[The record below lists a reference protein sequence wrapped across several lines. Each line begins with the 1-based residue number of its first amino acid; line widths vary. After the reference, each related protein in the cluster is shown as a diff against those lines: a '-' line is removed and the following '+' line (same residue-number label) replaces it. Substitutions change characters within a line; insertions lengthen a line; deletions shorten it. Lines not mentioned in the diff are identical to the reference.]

1 MERARTDL
9 RERLQASLGD
19 AYALEREVGGGGMS
33 RVFVATETALGRRV
47 VIKVLPPELAHEV
60 SAERFRREVYL
71 AAQLRH
77 PLVVPVLATGDA
89 GGLLYYTMPYVEGE
103 SLRAR
108 LARGGGLPVV
118 ESVRVLRDVVEAL
131 AYAHR
136 RGVVHRD
143 VKPENVLLDSDSG
156 HALVADFGVAKALAA
171 ARTTA
176 GAPGTVGTSAPDVTL
191 TQLGTTLGTPAYMA
205 PEQAVGEA
213 VDARADLYAWGVVAY
228 ELLAGA
234 HPFARHATPRALFA
248 AHLSEAPEPLA
259 GRAPAVPPPLAA
271 LVTRCLAKD
280 PAERPASAEAVLHA
294 LDDVNATEF
303 AAVGSSTSRRRILAQ
318 GWLQAFAVALLVLA
332 VGWVGLAVRTR
343 SATADHTG
351 MASVAVLPF
360 TNVGGDTA
368 QLYFADGMT
377 DELAT
382 ALAKVPGVQVA
393 ARTSSYAL
401 RGNDADVR
409 KVGSTLGVAAV
420 LTGAVRRAGPHLR
433 VTAQLADARTGLVR
447 WSDAYSADSG
457 DVFGVQAKLASA
469 IVRALAPTFAGA
481 PGSSDAPA
489 TAAVAAV
496 VDTSRGTDD
505 PLAYDLYL
513 RARHLWYQRG
523 AARLAQAESLFTA
536 AAERDPHFARAYSGL
551 ALVRSTLPEYASG
564 ISYEDVLGPTRAAAE
579 RALALDSTLAE
590 AHIALGAVL
599 GPVGRWPEAEA
610 HHRRALALDPRSPTA
625 HHWYGVDLTNLRGRL
640 PEALEQMSTAAAL
653 DPLSPVLTSH
663 YAVVLAEIGRATEAR
678 RTLQRALALDSNN
691 TKVRDNAGL
700 SLLAI
705 GDAGGALA
713 QYQALRRFAAP
724 GTPEYLGR
732 VAAAFALAGRRD
744 SAAVLAGELE
754 RGWPGDAVRN
764 RELVYAYAALGET
777 GKGLEAL
784 ERLVAGG
791 RGGRQLMEFIA
802 HEQHPLW
809 RQLRRDPR
817 FTRLRAQV
825 VGLSDWSSQVRS

>member
-1 MERARTDL
+1 MTADL
-9 RERLQASLGD
+9 HARLQAVL
-19 AYALEREVGGGGMS
+19 AEQYALEREFGGGGMA

-47 VIKVLPPELAHEV
+47 AVKVLPPELTHDL
-60 SAERFRREVYL
+60 SAERFRREVQL

-77 PLVVPVLATGDA
+77 PLIVPVLAAGEA

-108 LARGGGLPVV
+108 LAREGAFPVAAAI
-118 ESVRVLRDVVEAL
+118 RVLRDVLEAL
-131 AYAHR
+131 AHAHR

-143 VKPENVLLDSDSG
+143 VKPENVLLDADSG
-156 HALVADFGVAKALAA
+156 HALVADFGVAKALVA

-176 GAPGTVGTSAPDVTL
+176 GAEGADATTALDVTL

-213 VDARADLYAWGVVAY
+213 VDARADLYAWGVMAY
-228 ELLAGA
+228 EVLAGS
-234 HPFARHATPRALFA
+234 HPFARHATPRALLT
-248 AHLSEAPEPLA
+248 AHLSEAPPPLT
-259 GRAPAVPPPLAA
+259 GRAPTVPPPLAT

-294 LDDVNATEF
+294 LDAIHVRDDGDARGVAPPQPRRLP
-303 AAVGSSTSRRRILAQ
+303 RRRLA
-318 GWLQAFAVALLVLA
+318 ATTVALLVLA
-332 VGWVGLAVRTR
+332 VGGVGLAIRTC
-343 SATADHTG
+343 SARAPMSADRTTVT
-351 MASVAVLPF
+351 SIAVLPF

-382 ALAKVPGVQVA
+382 ALAKVPGLQVA
-393 ARTSSYAL
+393 ARTSSYAF
-401 RGNDADVR
+401 RGKDADVR
-409 KVGSTLGVAAV
+409 QVGRTLGVAAV
-420 LTGAVRRAGPHLR
+420 LTGAVRRAGSHLR

-447 WSDAYSADSG
+447 WSDGYSADSG
-457 DVFGVQAKLASA
+457 DVFGVQSKLAGA
-469 IVRALAPTFAGA
+469 IVRALAPAFGGAGES
-481 PGSSDAPA
+481 PDAPA

-505 PLAYDLYL
+505 PVAYDLYL

-523 AARLAQAESLFTA
+523 AARLAHAESLFAA
-536 AAERDPHFARAYSGL
+536 AAERDPRFARAYSGL

-564 ISYEDVLGPTRAAAE
+564 ISYEDVFAPTRAAAE

-590 AHIALGAVL
+590 AHVALAAVL

-640 PEALEQMSTAAAL
+640 PEALEQMRIAAAL
-653 DPLSPVLTSH
+653 DPLSAVLTSH

-678 RTLQRALALDSNN
+678 TTLERALALDSTN
-691 TKVRDNAGL
+691 TKVRDNAGH
-700 SLLAI
+700 SLLAL
-705 GDAGGALA
+705 GDARQAVV
-713 QYQALRRFAAP
+713 QYEALRRLAAP

-732 VAAAFALAGRRD
+732 LGAAYHGAGQGTRAVALA
-744 SAAVLAGELE
+744 AELE
-754 RGWPGDAVRN
+754 RGWPGNPVRD

-777 GKGLEAL
+777 GRAL
-784 ERLVAGG
+784 DALKRLVAGG
-791 RGGRQLMEFIA
+791 RGGRQLVQFIA
-802 HEQHPLW
+802 HEPHPIW
-809 RQLRRDPR
+809 RQLRREPR
-817 FTRLRAQV
+817 FARLQAEV
-825 VGLSDWSSQVRS
+825 AGPP